1 MVQTVVTK
9 DLDFEYHGKIYF
21 NWAACLVQPKDYHKA
36 GEPPEQQIQ
45 RMLMCVQ
52 IAHTFQAA
60 VEAFNNLFVHEARVD
75 AEGFIRGE
83 AGGLDYIQLNRLRTL
98 VLAVIGL
105 TKFKGVTQTDE
116 DQAYFKAYDENA
128 QLDEVHKRILDNAE
142 VLSTVQ
148 KGESELEQ
156 ERRDDWLNTAVIFLT
171 GFTML
176 TVLKDI
182 YEFLKSE
189 DTGVGANLLHDEVAT
204 IVTATLILVLLILRR
219 KVVHQRSR
227 HR

>member
-1 MVQTVVTK
+1 
-9 DLDFEYHGKIYF
+9 
-21 NWAACLVQPKDYHKA
+21 
-36 GEPPEQQIQ
+36 
-45 RMLMCVQ
+45 
-52 IAHTFQAA
+52 
-60 VEAFNNLFVHEARVD
+60 
-75 AEGFIRGE
+75 
-83 AGGLDYIQLNRLRTL
+83 
-98 VLAVIGL
+98 L